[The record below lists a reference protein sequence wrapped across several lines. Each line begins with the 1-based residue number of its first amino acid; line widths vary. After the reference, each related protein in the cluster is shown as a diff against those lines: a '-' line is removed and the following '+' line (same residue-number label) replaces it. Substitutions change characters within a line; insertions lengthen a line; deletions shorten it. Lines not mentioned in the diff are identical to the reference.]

1 MRNVTT
7 ALRSTVRSIGDWQ
20 AIDTI
25 ADAVSGLVTKITGP
39 TPVKNLLSGTFL
51 GHPLHPALTDVPIG
65 AWLAATTLDVAAG
78 EQGARAA
85 QTMVGL
91 GVLAAVPTGISGS
104 SDWST
109 TYGPDKRIG
118 LVHAV
123 VNITATTLQAA
134 SWAARRRGS
143 RGQGA
148 LLSLVG
154 LGLTLGSAYLGGH
167 LTLSRGV
174 GVNHT
179 AFEEPAEEW
188 TDVAAEADLQA
199 GSLTRVE
206 VDGVPVVL
214 IRKRGQ
220 LHALSA
226 VCTHAGGPLDEG
238 TLDASGCV
246 TCPWHG
252 SRFRIE
258 DGGVERGPASEPAPR
273 WDVKVEGG
281 RVLVRA

>member
-1 MRNVTT
+1 MRYVTGV
-7 ALRSTVRSIGDWQ
+7 LRGTVRLIGRWQ
-20 AIDTI
+20 AIDGI
-25 ADAVSGLVTKITGP
+25 SDAVSDLVAKLTGS
-39 TPVKNLLSGTFL
+39 TPVKNLLSGTFM

-65 AWLAATTLDVAAG
+65 AWLAATTVDVVAG
-78 EQGARAA
+78 ERDAAAA
-85 QTMVGL
+85 QTLVGL

-123 VNITATTLQAA
+123 VNISATTLQAA
-134 SWAARRRGS
+134 SWLARRRGH
-143 RGQGA
+143 RGRGA
-148 LLSLVG
+148 VLSLVG

-179 AFEEPAEEW
+179 AFEEPSEEW
-188 TDVAAEADLQA
+188 TDVAAEAELGP

-206 VDGVPVVL
+206 VGGVPVVL
-214 IRKRGQ
+214 IKRHGEV
-220 LHALSA
+220 HALSA

-238 TLDASGCV
+238 TLDTSGCV

-252 SRFRIE
+252 SRFRID
-258 DGGVERGPASEPAPR
+258 DGSVQRGPASEPAPR
-273 WDVKVEGG
+273 WDVKIEDG